1 MSTAPTV
8 KQEQSARSKNAL
20 IEAATVL
27 FAERG
32 YRETSVQAIGARA
45 GVSRGSIF
53 WHFESK
59 EGLLWA
65 VVERAF
71 GSWETEV
78 LVPAVGD
85 ATGVEAM
92 RRALAAHRRF
102 LVERTA
108 ALRLFYILVFEALGP
123 RPELAQELARLH
135 VNLRAMTVDW
145 IRQAIDAG
153 ELRDDVHPEAVVIF
167 ITGALGGIAYQWLL
181 DPGGFD
187 LDRVYEDLEKTLARG
202 MR

>member
-8 KQEQSARSKNAL
+8 KQEQSARSQNAL
-20 IEAATVL
+20 IEAATAL
-27 FAERG
+27 FAARG
-32 YRETSVQAIGARA
+32 YRGTSVQAIGERA

-53 WHFESK
+53 WHFDSK

-71 GSWETEV
+71 EAWEAEV
-78 LVPAVGD
+78 LLPVVGK

-92 RRALAAHRRF
+92 SRALAAHRRF
-102 LVERTA
+102 LTERTE
-108 ALRLFYILVFEALGP
+108 ALRLFYVLIFEALGP
-123 RPELAQELARLH
+123 RPELAPEFARLH
-135 VNLRAMTVDW
+135 ANLRAMTVGW

-153 ELRDDVHPEAVVIF
+153 EMRDDVDASSVVTF

-187 LDRVYEDLEKTLARG
+187 LDRVYADLEKTLARG